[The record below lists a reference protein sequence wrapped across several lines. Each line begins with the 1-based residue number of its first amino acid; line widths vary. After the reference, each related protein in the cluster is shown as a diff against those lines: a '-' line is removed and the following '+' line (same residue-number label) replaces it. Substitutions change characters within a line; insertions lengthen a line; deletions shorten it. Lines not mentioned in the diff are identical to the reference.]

1 MKKQSIW
8 LLAVLIVILI
18 PLIILLINLKQPDK
32 NVDMQATAAAGAAAT
47 TETAPA
53 TVTANPATAIPEI
66 IPSATSQA
74 EAVETQIPSQAD
86 SRAYVAVESA
96 EGSLTL
102 SPVAFTEPITGL
114 EALLQ
119 TGLNVVTS
127 ETSFG
132 TAVCSIEGVGC
143 PADNCFCSATNFWNY
158 LNWDWGQNQWVAS
171 AVGAN
176 ATTLSNH
183 AFDGWRWQV
192 FEDTLTP
199 PPAPELVASTA
210 MSYLLGKQDPATG
223 GYGSLG
229 SSLDF
234 LLAAGASGTPVNDLK
249 TPDGAQSIQDY
260 ILLEGAAYA
269 EGDAGTAGKLAMGLA
284 AAQMCAPADTKSP
297 QDYYDPTTGAYSDR
311 SLFQAFAML
320 GVLSSGESVPVEAVA
335 YLNSQSLPGGGWAW
349 FPGETED
356 SNTTA
361 IAIQALIAS
370 GEPATSPVILN
381 ALTYLQS
388 FQNDDGGFSYSQEY
402 LGASDTNSTAY
413 VIQAIVAA
421 GQSPVAEAWTKAN
434 NKNPVFYLLDRR
446 LEDGSFE
453 WQAGSGPNDLATMQS
468 VVALLYRPY
477 PINTAGYSE
486 CAP

>member
-8 LLAVLIVILI
+8 LLVILIVILV
-18 PLIILLINLKQPDK
+18 PLILLLINLQVADE
-32 NVDMQATAAAGAAAT
+32 NEDLQATAVAGEALT
-47 TETAPA
+47 TPALPTTKTASPA
-53 TVTANPATAIPEI
+53 TSTPEI
-66 IPSATSQA
+66 IPSATTQA
-74 EAVETQIPSQAD
+74 EAVETQSLGQAN

-96 EGSLTL
+96 EGSLTV
-102 SPVAFTEPITGL
+102 SPVTFTEPISGL

-119 TGLNVVTS
+119 TGLDVVTS

-171 AVGAN
+171 AVGAS

-183 AFDGWRWQV
+183 AFDGWRWQL

-199 PPAPELVASTA
+199 PPAPQLVASTA
-210 MSYLLGKQDPATG
+210 MSYLLGKQDPVTG

-229 SSLDF
+229 STLDF

-249 TPDGAQSIQDY
+249 TPDSAQNLQDY
-260 ILLEGAAYA
+260 ILLESAAYA
-269 EGDAGTAGKLAMGLA
+269 ESDAGTAGKLAMGLA
-284 AAQMCAPADTKSP
+284 AAQVCVPADIKSP

-320 GVLSSGESVPVEAVA
+320 GVLSSGESVPAEAVA
-335 YLNSQSLPGGGWAW
+335 YLNSQSLPSGGWAW
-349 FPGETED
+349 FPGEAED

-370 GEPATSPVILN
+370 GEPATSPVILS

-402 LGASDTNSTAY
+402 LGTSDTNSTAY

-421 GQSPVAEAWTKAN
+421 GQSPVAEAWTKADN
-434 NKNPVFYLLDRR
+434 NPVFYLLDRQ

-453 WQAGSGPNDLATMQS
+453 WQAGSGSNDLATMQS

-477 PINTAGYSE
+477 PIHTAGFSE